1 MQVVRTI
8 VWLLIFVGV
17 LLFSWANWDE
27 RVTVNIWNNLV
38 WDTRLP
44 AVVIVT
50 FLLGHLPMW
59 LYHRGVKWNLSRR
72 ITSLENAAR
81 STALSRH
88 APTPS
93 PSAETGTTAT
103 PTPTPAPA
111 ASEPV
116 AEKPASDDTLS
127 PSKDEKP

>member
-44 AVVIVT
+44 AVVIVS

-59 LYHRGVKWNLSRR
+59 LYHRGVKWNLGRR

-81 STALSRH
+81 SSALSRH

-93 PSAETGTTAT
+93 ASSGAT
-103 PTPTPAPA
+103 PTPTPAPTATA
-111 ASEPV
+111 APTSD
-116 AEKPASDDTLS
+116 PAAADDTLT
-127 PSKDEKP
+127 PTKDNNP

>member
-1 MQVVRTI
+1 MQIVRTI

-44 AVVIVT
+44 AVVIVS

-59 LYHRGVKWNLSRR
+59 LYHRGVKWNLGRR

-88 APTPS
+88 APAPS
-93 PSAETGTTAT
+93 PAASASSASATSSAASPTAD
-103 PTPTPAPA
+103 PAPA
-111 ASEPV
+111 T
-116 AEKPASDDTLS
+116 DTLT
-127 PSKDEKP
+127 PSKDANP

>member
-8 VWLLIFVGV
+8 VWLLILVGV

-44 AVVIVT
+44 AVVIVS

-59 LYHRGVKWNLSRR
+59 LYYRGVKWNLGRR

-81 STALSRH
+81 SSALSRH

-93 PSAETGTTAT
+93 ASSDAT
-103 PTPTPAPA
+103 PTPTPASTATAAPISDPA
-111 ASEPV
+111 A
-116 AEKPASDDTLS
+116 ADDTLT
-127 PSKDEKP
+127 PTKDNNP

>member
-44 AVVIVT
+44 AVVIVS

-59 LYHRGVKWNLSRR
+59 LYHRGVKWNLGRR

-88 APTPS
+88 APAPS
-93 PSAETGTTAT
+93 PSPT
-103 PTPTPAPA
+103 PTPT
-111 ASEPV
+111 ASSQ
-116 AEKPASDDTLS
+116 PASDPASADDTLT
-127 PSKDEKP
+127 PSKDANS